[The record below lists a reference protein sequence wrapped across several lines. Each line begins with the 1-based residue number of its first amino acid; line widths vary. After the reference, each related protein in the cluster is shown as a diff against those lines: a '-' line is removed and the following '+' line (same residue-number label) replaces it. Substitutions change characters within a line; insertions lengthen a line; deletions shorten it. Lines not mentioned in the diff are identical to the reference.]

1 MNTARICNL
10 GPTWLNPTQIRDP
23 YLNGPNVTLKVAF
36 TPNLYY
42 LNIYTNSAN
51 YNITMWV
58 HDYPSSIKSSYNC
71 GRLCFYLTGVCRGN
85 SLSPLNSV
93 WHSHPIV
100 FLFFHPF
107 HYSYH
112 CFFISSLWH
121 LSSLWQAFKYRITCC
136 LTQNQI
142 YLSCPINGAVSLF
155 ILYIHSPKLLDH
167 VLCFYLD
174 K

>member
-1 MNTARICNL
+1 MSA
-10 GPTWLNPTQIRDP
+10 WLSLINQT
-23 YLNGPNVTLKVAF
+23 V
-36 TPNLYY
+36 
-42 LNIYTNSAN
+42 
-51 YNITMWV
+51 
-58 HDYPSSIKSSYNC
+58 KSSYNR

-100 FLFFHPF
+100 FLFFPPF

-112 CFFISSLWH
+112 YFFISSLGH

-167 VLCFYLD
+167 VLCFDLD
-174 K
+174 KLFYLVLNVINHWVCSTQENLKFKVRFVIHQKI